1 MKKVLSKILGIIL
14 NILLIIAF
22 LILIFGIY
30 YNVQTKLLNKEY
42 VNIFGY
48 TFFEV
53 ATGSMSGSIE
63 VGDVVLVKITN
74 EVQENDIIVFK
85 ENNSFITH
93 RIVKKDG
100 NIITTKGDANNTED
114 NPITIDKVLGKVTYV
129 IENIGI
135 IRKVIT
141 SPAVLISI
149 TITLI
154 LLGIIVIYKPKEQKV
169 EEDKW

>member
-1 MKKVLSKILGIIL
+1 MKKVLSKILGNIL

-169 EEDKW
+169 EEDK

>member
-93 RIVKKDG
+93 RVVKKDG
-100 NIITTKGDANNTED
+100 DIITTKGDANNTED
-114 NPITIDKVLGKVTYV
+114 SPITIDKVLGKVTGV
-129 IENIGI
+129 IENVGI

-169 EEDKW
+169 EEDK

>member
-1 MKKVLSKILGIIL
+1 MKKVLSKILGNIL

-93 RIVKKDG
+93 RVVKKDG
-100 NIITTKGDANNTED
+100 DIITTKGDANNTED
-114 NPITIDKVLGKVTYV
+114 SPITIDKVLHVMGFPNNYK
-129 IENIGI
+129 E
-135 IRKVIT
+135 
-141 SPAVLISI
+141 
-149 TITLI
+149 
-154 LLGIIVIYKPKEQKV
+154 IVRL
-169 EEDKW
+169 D

>member
-74 EVQENDIIVFK
+74 EVQENDYY
-85 ENNSFITH
+85 N
-93 RIVKKDG
+93 
-100 NIITTKGDANNTED
+100 KGRC
-114 NPITIDKVLGKVTYV
+114 K
-129 IENIGI
+129 
-135 IRKVIT
+135 
-141 SPAVLISI
+141 
-149 TITLI
+149 
-154 LLGIIVIYKPKEQKV
+154 
-169 EEDKW
+169 

>member
-30 YNVQTKLLNKEY
+30 YNMQTKLLNKEY

-85 ENNSFITH
+85 KNNSFITH
-93 RIVKKDG
+93 RVVKKDG
-100 NIITTKGDANNTED
+100 DIITTKGDANNTED
-114 NPITIDKVLGKVTYV
+114 SPITIDKVLGKVTGV
-129 IENIGI
+129 IENVGI

-154 LLGIIVIYKPKEQKV
+154 LLGIVVIYKPKEQKV
-169 EEDKW
+169 EEDK

>member
-74 EVQENDIIVFK
+74 EVQEDDIIVFK

-93 RIVKKDG
+93 RVVKKDG
-100 NIITTKGDANNTED
+100 DIITTKGDANNTED
-114 NPITIDKVLGKVTYV
+114 SPITIDKVLGKVTGV
-129 IENIGI
+129 IENVGI

-154 LLGIIVIYKPKEQKV
+154 LLGIVVIYKPKEQKV
-169 EEDKW
+169 EEDK

>member
-74 EVQENDIIVFK
+74 EVQEDDIIVFK

-93 RIVKKDG
+93 RVVKKDG
-100 NIITTKGDANNTED
+100 DIITTKGDANNTED
-114 NPITIDKVLGKVTYV
+114 SPITIDKVLGKVTGV
-129 IENIGI
+129 IENVGI

-169 EEDKW
+169 EEDK

>member
-1 MKKVLSKILGIIL
+1 MKKVLSKILGNIL

-63 VGDVVLVKITN
+63 VGDVVLVKITK

-93 RIVKKDG
+93 RVVKKDG
-100 NIITTKGDANNTED
+100 DIITTKGDANNTED
-114 NPITIDKVLGKVTYV
+114 SPITIDKVLGKVTGV
-129 IENIGI
+129 IENVGI

-154 LLGIIVIYKPKEQKV
+154 LLGIVVIYKPKEQKV
-169 EEDKW
+169 EEDK

>member
-93 RIVKKDG
+93 RVVKKDG
-100 NIITTKGDANNTED
+100 DIITTKGDANNTED
-114 NPITIDKVLGKVTYV
+114 SPITIDKVLGKVTYV

-169 EEDKW
+169 EEDK

>member
-1 MKKVLSKILGIIL
+1 MKKVLSKILGNIL

-93 RIVKKDG
+93 RVVKKDG
-100 NIITTKGDANNTED
+100 DIITTKGDANNTED
-114 NPITIDKVLGKVTYV
+114 SPITIDKVLGKVTGV
-129 IENIGI
+129 IENVGI

-154 LLGIIVIYKPKEQKV
+154 LLGIVVIYKPKEQKV
-169 EEDKW
+169 EEDK

>member
-1 MKKVLSKILGIIL
+1 MKKVLSKILGNIL

-85 ENNSFITH
+85 KNNSFITH
-93 RIVKKDG
+93 RVVKKDG
-100 NIITTKGDANNTED
+100 DIITTKGDANNTED
-114 NPITIDKVLGKVTYV
+114 SPITIDKVLGKVTGV
-129 IENIGI
+129 IENVGI

-154 LLGIIVIYKPKEQKV
+154 LLGIVIIYKPT
-169 EEDKW
+169 

>member
-93 RIVKKDG
+93 RVVKKDG
-100 NIITTKGDANNTED
+100 DIITTKGDANNTED
-114 NPITIDKVLGKVTYV
+114 SPITIDKVLGKVTGV
-129 IENIGI
+129 IENVGI

-154 LLGIIVIYKPKEQKV
+154 LLGIVVIYKPKEQKV
-169 EEDKW
+169 EEDK

>member
-1 MKKVLSKILGIIL
+1 MKKVLSKILGNIL

-93 RIVKKDG
+93 RVVKKDG
-100 NIITTKGDANNTED
+100 DIITTKGDANNTED
-114 NPITIDKVLGKVTYV
+114 SPITIDKVLGKVTGV
-129 IENIGI
+129 IENVGI

-169 EEDKW
+169 EEDK

>member
-1 MKKVLSKILGIIL
+1 MKKVLSKILGNIL

-93 RIVKKDG
+93 RVIKKDG
-100 NIITTKGDANNTED
+100 DIITTKGDANNTED
-114 NPITIDKVLGKVTYV
+114 SPITIDKVLGKVTGV
-129 IENIGI
+129 IENVGI

-154 LLGIIVIYKPKEQKV
+154 LLGIVVIYKPKEQKV
-169 EEDKW
+169 EEDK

>member
-1 MKKVLSKILGIIL
+1 MK
-14 NILLIIAF
+14 
-22 LILIFGIY
+22 Y
-30 YNVQTKLLNKEY
+30 
-42 VNIFGY
+42 
-48 TFFEV
+48 
-53 ATGSMSGSIE
+53 
-63 VGDVVLVKITN
+63 
-74 EVQENDIIVFK
+74 
-85 ENNSFITH
+85 
-93 RIVKKDG
+93 KKM
-100 NIITTKGDANNTED
+100 IITTKGDANNTED

-169 EEDKW
+169 EEDK

>member
-169 EEDKW
+169 EEDK

>member
-1 MKKVLSKILGIIL
+1 MKKVLSKILGNIL

-114 NPITIDKVLGKVTYV
+114 SPITIDKVLGKVTGV
-129 IENIGI
+129 IENVGI

-169 EEDKW
+169 EEDK

>member
-93 RIVKKDG
+93 RVVKKDG
-100 NIITTKGDANNTED
+100 DIITTKGDANNTED
-114 NPITIDKVLGKVTYV
+114 SPITIDKVLGKVTGV
-129 IENIGI
+129 IENVGI

-141 SPAVLISI
+141 SPVVLISI

-154 LLGIIVIYKPKEQKV
+154 LLGIVVIYKPKEQKV
-169 EEDKW
+169 EEDK

>member
-141 SPAVLISI
+141 SPAILISI

-169 EEDKW
+169 EEDK

>member
-74 EVQENDIIVFK
+74 EVQEDDIIVFK

-169 EEDKW
+169 EEDK

>member
-93 RIVKKDG
+93 RVIKKDG
-100 NIITTKGDANNTED
+100 DIITTKGDANNTED
-114 NPITIDKVLGKVTYV
+114 SPITIDKVLGKVTGV
-129 IENIGI
+129 IENVGI

-154 LLGIIVIYKPKEQKV
+154 LLGIVVIYKPKEQKV
-169 EEDKW
+169 EEDK

>member
-30 YNVQTKLLNKEY
+30 YNMQTKLLNKEY

-93 RIVKKDG
+93 RVVKKDG
-100 NIITTKGDANNTED
+100 DIITTKGDANNTED
-114 NPITIDKVLGKVTYV
+114 SPITIDKVLGKVTGV
-129 IENIGI
+129 IENVGI

-154 LLGIIVIYKPKEQKV
+154 LLGIVVIYKPKEQKV
-169 EEDKW
+169 EEDK